1 MIELRRDCIWLA
13 QAGGE
18 AIHCS
23 VEDLTFEVVGTGAD
37 KVEPEVLRNAAAGVL
52 HYFKAELGKV
62 RITLGEFAEALGRV
76 LSGLGYAV
84 EVMGPDEDR
93 GSGEI
98 RQESVLQTTDLC
110 AVACA
115 AGKMGELEFF
125 PRLRTLLREQLA
137 GAPRTVQ
144 FHGLRPAV
152 KQLLGRKHWTQEC
165 GELEQRILESLRG
178 WWLKEGRNIPT
189 RLVVR

>member
-18 AIHCS
+18 AIPCS
-23 VEDLTFEVVGTGAD
+23 VDDLTFEVVGTGAD
-37 KVEPEVLRNAAAGVL
+37 QVEPEGLRNAAAGVL

-62 RITLGEFAEALGRV
+62 RITLGEFAEALARV
-76 LSGLGYAV
+76 LAGLGYAV
-84 EVMGPDEDR
+84 EVLGSDEVR
-93 GSGEI
+93 RSGEI

-125 PRLRTLLREQLA
+125 PRLRLLLREQLA
-137 GAPRTVQ
+137 GEPRTVQ

-165 GELEQRILESLRG
+165 SELEQRILETLRG
-178 WWLKEGRNIPT
+178 WWRKEGGNVPT